1 MDIKNFINSEYRYAV
16 VGATNNADKYGYKVL
31 KDLHDAEF
39 STVGVN
45 PHYSEIEGIPVY
57 PSLGNIPEKPDV
69 AVVVI
74 PPDAGIK
81 ILEDAKQAG
90 ILKLWFQ
97 PGAESNEIDKKAK
110 ELGLEIVAD
119 GSCIMVARRSL

>member
-1 MDIKNFINSEYRYAV
+1 M
-16 VGATNNADKYGYKVL
+16 VGATNNTEKYGYKVL

-57 PSLGNIPEKPDV
+57 PSLKEIPEKPDV

-74 PPDAGIK
+74 PPSTGIK
-81 ILEDAKQAG
+81 ILENAKQAG

-97 PGAESNEIDKKAK
+97 PGAESDAINQKAK
-110 ELGLEIVAD
+110 ELGLDIVAN
-119 GSCIMVARRSL
+119 GSCIMVARRSI